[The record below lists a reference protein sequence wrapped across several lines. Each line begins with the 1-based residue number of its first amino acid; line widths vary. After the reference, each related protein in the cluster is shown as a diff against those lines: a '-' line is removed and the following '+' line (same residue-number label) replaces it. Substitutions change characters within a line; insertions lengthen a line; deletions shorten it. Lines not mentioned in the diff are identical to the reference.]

1 MNFKSLFGPITI
13 LSLSLVNFRV
23 SRFHVSH
30 LTHVT
35 FKLCLQN
42 TLNMSKT
49 ARVYFGVLQL
59 SFGLAPN
66 FCALS
71 IDLLCS
77 LGTSRVAAEV
87 AETAAVDESL

>member
-1 MNFKSLFGPITI
+1 MTFKSLIGQITI

-30 LTHVT
+30 LTHET

-49 ARVYFGVLQL
+49 VRVYFEALQFCSFNLKKVTIHVFVL
-59 SFGLAPN
+59 SH
-66 FCALS
+66 
-71 IDLLCS
+71 
-77 LGTSRVAAEV
+77 
-87 AETAAVDESL
+87 